1 MDFLLGWCARR
12 TLPRLSSLTGQRDLD
27 PAVCFMSI
35 DAWFPLIIYYVDLE
49 GSASQK
55 EAMMQVRHEA
65 YGSNELCVPQPI
77 PIGRSAFGA

>member
-1 MDFLLGWCARR
+1 
-12 TLPRLSSLTGQRDLD
+12 
-27 PAVCFMSI
+27 MSI